1 MLEEANKGPIGII
14 DSGVGGLS
22 VLKHIQEQLPHEDIL
37 YFADQA
43 HVPYGPQSPEKI
55 KQYMETITAFL
66 LSQEAKLIVVACNTA
81 SAAALT
87 HLRESFPEVPF
98 VGMEPAV
105 KPGATRSRQGKIGV
119 LATTGTF
126 GSERYARLMAQ
137 YGQGIMAFEDPC
149 VGLVEEIEN
158 GNLDSPR
165 TEQILQQALAPMLA
179 AGVDT
184 IVLGCTH
191 YPFVMPLIERFAGP
205 QVAIIDPAPA
215 VARQTYRVLRR
226 LNRLAN
232 RNGLG
237 NVLCYSSHEP
247 LLLSSMIRNL
257 LGKQLLVAG
266 VAWQENGRLSLEL
279 VN

>member
-1 MLEEANKGPIGII
+1 MSDETNLGPIGIM

-22 VLKHIQEQLPHEDIL
+22 VLRHIQEQVPHEDIL

-43 HVPYGPQSPEKI
+43 HVPYGPQTPEKI
-55 KQYMETITAFL
+55 KRYAETITAFL
-66 LSQEAKLIVVACNTA
+66 LGQGTKLIVVACNTA

-87 HLRESFPEVPF
+87 HLRESFPDVPF

-105 KPGATRSRQGKIGV
+105 KPGATQSRQGTIGV

-149 VGLVEEIEN
+149 VGLVEEIEA
-158 GNLDSPR
+158 GKLESPR
-165 TEQILQQALAPMLA
+165 TEQILQKALDPMLK
-179 AGVDT
+179 AGTDT

-191 YPFVMPLIERFAGP
+191 YPFVIPLIEKLAGP

-215 VARQTYRVLRR
+215 VARQTHNVLKRA
-226 LNRLAN
+226 NRLAN
-232 RNGLG
+232 RTRPGTI
-237 NVLCYSSHEP
+237 LCYSSYEP
-247 LLLSSMIRNL
+247 LLLTSMIRNL
-257 LGKQLLVAG
+257 MGKQLSVIGA
-266 VAWQENGRLSLEL
+266 AWHENGRLALE
-279 VN
+279 

>member
-1 MLEEANKGPIGII
+1 MTEWLNKGSIGII

-22 VLKHIQEQLPHEDIL
+22 VLKPIQEQLPHEDIL

-43 HVPYGPQSPEKI
+43 HVPYGPQSSEKI
-55 KQYMETITAFL
+55 QHYTESITSFL
-66 LSQEAKLIVVACNTA
+66 LGQGAKLIVVACNTA

-87 HLRESFPEVPF
+87 YLRESFPDVPV

-137 YGQGIMAFEDPC
+137 YGKGIMAFEDPC
-149 VGLVEEIEN
+149 LGLVEEIEK
-158 GNLDSPR
+158 GNLDSPHS
-165 TEQILQQALAPMLA
+165 EQIIRQALAPMLE

-191 YPFVMPLIERFAGP
+191 YPFVMPLIESLTGP
-205 QVAIIDPAPA
+205 EVTIIDPAPA
-215 VARQTYRVLRR
+215 VARQTFRVLQRT
-226 LNRLAN
+226 NRLTN
-232 RNGLG
+232 RTGTG
-237 NVLCYSSHEP
+237 NALCYSSNEP
-247 LLLSSMIRNL
+247 LMLSSMIRFL
-257 LGKQLLVAG
+257 LGEQLPVAG
-266 VAWQENGRLSLEL
+266 AVWHENGSLVLE
-279 VN
+279 